1 MSVASCP
8 VSGSMGGMCP
18 VGAGASNRTRSG
30 TASSRGPRG
39 CSFSGVAQPG
49 DIHAAFDVSLI
60 LEASFICSVDEYRSH
75 VELMLKNGFV

>member
-60 LEASFICSVDEYRSH
+60 REASFVDRANEYRFL
-75 VELMLKNGFV
+75 VELMLKNGFA